1 MISAVTGYLQNV
13 SDERVL
19 LSVGPFVLEL
29 LIPASDVDELKALE
43 RTELTFNT
51 ILYLEGDSSGGNSEP
66 RLLGFLKAD
75 DKRFFEKF
83 ITVKGIGPRK
93 ALRALKVPAGEI
105 AYAIESKDARRLSTL
120 PGIGKRTAEQ
130 IIAELSGKVQEFA
143 VAGVE
148 AEMNG
153 ASNRGSGKGATGT
166 LARTPAEEDA
176 ILTLLTLGERRSD
189 AEALLE
195 RARTS
200 EPSVK
205 TTDGLVR
212 VMLMLRTS
220 RVS

>member
-1 MISAVTGYLQNV
+1 MISAVNGKLLEV
-13 SDERVL
+13 SEERVL
-19 LSVGPFVLEL
+19 LSVGPMVLEL
-29 LIPASDVDELKALE
+29 LVPASDVERLRGLLE
-43 RTELTFNT
+43 TELTFNT

-66 RLLGFLKAD
+66 RLLGFLRVE

-93 ALRALKVPAGEI
+93 ALRALAVPAGEI
-105 AYAIESKDARRLSTL
+105 AYAIEGKDARKLSSL

-130 IIAELSGKVQEFA
+130 IIAELSGKVQAFA

-148 AEMNG
+148 QMMSGGAGGRG
-153 ASNRGSGKGATGT
+153 ASRALGAM
-166 LARTPAEEDA
+166 ARTQAEEDA
-176 ILTLLTLGERRSD
+176 IMALLALGERRAD

-195 RARTS
+195 RARGS
-200 EPSVK
+200 ESGVR

-212 VMLMLRTS
+212 VMLQLRMS